1 MAGYFPDWL
10 TDNLGRG
17 VEEWLNLEPG
27 APKPKANQ
35 QKQDSSR
42 GLVLPGY
49 NYLGP
54 FNGPDR
60 GEPVN
65 AADAAARKHDQAYQ
79 QQLDQGD
86 NPYLRYNHADREFQE
101 ELAGD
106 TSFGGNLGKAT
117 FQAKKRV
124 LEPFGLVEEAAK
136 TAPGG
141 VKRPLEE
148 SPDSSSGIG
157 KKGKQPARKK
167 LEFSSSSDDYEETG
181 AGIEPMDEGSPA
193 GSMSG
198 GADGRAAPGGAA
210 VDAAQGADGVGNAS
224 GNWHCNSTWSEGRV
238 TTTSTRTWVLPT
250 YNDHLY
256 KRVGSSKGSNTY
268 NGFST
273 PWGYFDFNR
282 FHCHFSPRDWQR
294 LINNHWGIRPRR
306 MRVKIFNIQVKE
318 VTTQN
323 STTTVANNLT
333 STVQI
338 FSDSSYELPYVMD
351 AGQQGSLPPFPND
364 VFMVPQYGYC
374 GLVTGNQ
381 SQNQTDRNAFY
392 CLEYFPSQMLRTGN
406 NFEISFDFE
415 KVPFHSMY
423 AYSQSLDRLMNPL
436 LDQYLWAL
444 QSTTTGEIHGQGT
457 RQTIFERP
465 GNTNFHTFR
474 RNWLPGPAVKQ
485 QQFSKNIANNYQIP
499 GASTTGEHAGQ
510 NGLASAQTSTNLDNR
525 VSMLAPGPAMATATA
540 AGNTFT
546 QSQLVFSGP
555 SLASTTTTTN
565 AASNLMFT
573 SEDELSATNP
583 TDSGY
588 YGTIAINTQNS
599 TTPPE
604 VANMTEFEILPGM
617 VWQDRDIYLQGPIW
631 AKIPHTDGHFHPS
644 PLMGGFGFKRP
655 PPQIFIKNT
664 PVPGN
669 PVTTYTPAKINN
681 FITQYSTGQVAV
693 QIDWELQKETSKRWN
708 PEVQFTSN
716 YDAQDSLFWAPDQN
730 GAYTEPRAIGSR
742 YLTQHL

>member
-10 TDNLGRG
+10 EDKLGRG
-17 VEEWLNLEPG
+17 VDEWLHLEPG
-27 APKPKANQ
+27 PPKPKANQ

-60 GEPVN
+60 GRPVN
-65 AADAAARKHDQAYQ
+65 AADAAAQKHDQAYQ
-79 QQLDQGD
+79 EQLDQGD
-86 NPYLRYNHADREFQE
+86 NPYLKYNHADKEFQE

-106 TSFGGNLGKAT
+106 TSFGGNLGKAA

-124 LEPFGLVEEAAK
+124 LEPFGLVEEGAK

-141 VKRPLEE
+141 IKRPLEE
-148 SPDSSSGIG
+148 SPDSSSGTG
-157 KKGKQPARKK
+157 KKGNQPARKR
-167 LEFSSSSDDYEETG
+167 LEFSSSSEDYEDTG
-181 AGIEPMDEGSPA
+181 AGEEPMDDGAPA
-193 GSMSG
+193 GGMSG

-238 TTTSTRTWVLPT
+238 VTTSTRTWVLPT
-250 YNDHLY
+250 YNNHNYL
-256 KRVGSSKGSNTY
+256 RLGVSGSTGNSNNY

-323 STTTVANNLT
+323 SVTTVANNLT
-333 STVQI
+333 STVQV

-351 AGQQGSLPPFPND
+351 AGQEGSMPPFPND
-364 VFMVPQYGYC
+364 VFMVPQYAYC
-374 GLVTGNQ
+374 GLVTGSAN
-381 SQNQTDRNAFY
+381 QNQTDHNAFY

-406 NFEISFDFE
+406 NFEMSFEFE

-423 AYSQSLDRLMNPL
+423 AHSQSLDRLMNPL
-436 LDQYLWAL
+436 LDQYLWRL
-444 QSTTTGEIHGQGT
+444 QNTTNGTTLGQGT
-457 RQTIFERP
+457 SQTSFAKLTQGNYSGYRKNWIQGPSVRQQ
-465 GNTNFHTFR
+465 
-474 RNWLPGPAVKQ
+474 NW
-485 QQFSKNIANNYQIP
+485 SKSVANNYKVP
-499 GASTTGEHAGQ
+499 TGSFMNYETHTQ
-510 NGLASAQTSTNLDNR
+510 LNGRGSSF
-525 VSMLAPGPAMATATA
+525 APGTAQATFKS
-540 AGNTFT
+540 GDDWFT
-546 QSQLVFSGP
+546 QSQMIFAGP
-555 SLASTTTTTN
+555 TIQGTATSTTN
-565 AASNLMFT
+565 AANTLMFT
-573 SEDELSATNP
+573 SEDELIATNP
-583 TDSGY
+583 SDNSRSGHVA
-588 YGTIAINTQNS
+588 TNNQNQNTAPTVS
-599 TTPPE
+599 DID
-604 VANMTEFEILPGM
+604 ALEILPGM

-631 AKIPHTDGHFHPS
+631 AKIPHTDGRFHPS
-644 PLMGGFGFKRP
+644 PLMGGFGYKRP

-669 PVTTYTPAKINN
+669 PAVNFSAQKVTN

-708 PEVQFTSN
+708 PEVQFTSDYGTVN
-716 YDAQDSLFWAPDQN
+716 SMMWAPDN
-730 GAYTEPRAIGSR
+730 AGKYTEPRPVGSR

>member
-65 AADAAARKHDQAYQ
+65 AADAAAQKHDQAYQ

-101 ELAGD
+101 ELSED
-106 TSFGGNLGKAT
+106 TSFGGNLGKAV

-124 LEPFGLVEEAAK
+124 LEPFGLVEEGEK
-136 TAPGG
+136 TAPTGR
-141 VKRPLEE
+141 KRPLED
-148 SPDSSSGIG
+148 SPDSSSGTG
-157 KKGKQPARKK
+157 KKGSQPARKK
-167 LEFSSSSDDYEETG
+167 LDFGTEQKGSEE
-181 AGIEPMDEGSPA
+181 A
-193 GSMSG
+193 GSSINSAGGSAAGAMSAN
-198 GADGRAAPGGAA
+198 ADGRAAAGGAA
-210 VDAAQGADGVGNAS
+210 VDAAQGADGVGSSS
-224 GNWHCNSTWSEGRV
+224 GDWHCNSTWSEGRV
-238 TTTSTRTWVLPT
+238 TTTTTRTWVLPT
-250 YNDHLY
+250 YNNHNYL
-256 KRVGSSKGSNTY
+256 RMGSSSSSQTY

-294 LINNHWGIRPRR
+294 LINNHWGMRPKS

-318 VTTQN
+318 VTTEGG
-323 STTTVANNLT
+323 TTTVANNLT

-338 FSDSSYELPYVMD
+338 FSDSTYELPYVMD
-351 AGQQGSLPPFPND
+351 AAQEGSLPPFPND

-374 GLVTGNQ
+374 GLVTGV
-381 SQNQTDRNAFY
+381 SQNQMDRNAFY

-406 NFEISFDFE
+406 NFEMTFQFE
-415 KVPFHSMY
+415 DVPFHSMY
-423 AYSQSLDRLMNPL
+423 AHSQSLDKMMNPL
-436 LDQYLWAL
+436 LDQYLWSL
-444 QSTTTGEIHGQGT
+444 QSTTSGNQMGQGT
-457 RQTIFERP
+457 PATTFHKIQKE
-465 GNTNFHTFR
+465 NFPAYR
-474 RNWLPGPAVKQ
+474 RNWLPGPFIKQ
-485 QQFSKNIANNYQIP
+485 QRFSKTAANNYKIP
-499 GASTTGEHAGQ
+499 ADASGI
-510 NGLASAQTSTNLDNR
+510 NGLNTYQTRYDINGRTS
-525 VSMLAPGPAMATATA
+525 VIAPGPPMATAP
-540 AGNTFT
+540 GNADTFT
-546 QSQLVFSGP
+546 QSQLIFPGP
-555 SLASTTTTTN
+555 QITGNTTTDAN
-565 AASNLMFT
+565 NLMFT
-573 SEDELSATNP
+573 SEDELIATNP
-583 TDSGY
+583 TDSTR
-588 YGTIAINTQNS
+588 YGIIATNTQGTNLAP
-599 TTPPE
+599 TT
-604 VANMTEFEILPGM
+604 VDDGQMSVMPGM
-617 VWQDRDIYLQGPIW
+617 VWQDKDIYYQGPIW

-669 PVTTYTPAKINN
+669 PATTYSSARINS
-681 FITQYSTGQVAV
+681 FITQYSTGQVSV
-693 QIDWELQKETSKRWN
+693 QIDWELQKETS
-708 PEVQFTSN
+708 
-716 YDAQDSLFWAPDQN
+716 SLDFR
-730 GAYTEPRAIGSR
+730 ERVCS
-742 YLTQHL
+742 